1 MQNLEYG
8 VVKGSEVLTEGSSAK
23 CYSVWKPNAN
33 LLDTLVA
40 LSSAFKYF
48 QMLPA
53 PPLELSKVHSGSAR
67 AFSHFPGSIC
77 FDEGAFRMLRD

>member
-40 LSSAFKYF
+40 LSSASKYF

-53 PPLELSKVHSGSAR
+53 LP
-67 AFSHFPGSIC
+67 
-77 FDEGAFRMLRD
+77 

>member
-1 MQNLEYG
+1 MYNGCDAIHLVDVLMQNLEYG
-8 VVKGSEVLTEGSSAK
+8 VVNGSEVLTEGSSAK

-53 PPLELSKVHSGSAR
+53 PP
-67 AFSHFPGSIC
+67 
-77 FDEGAFRMLRD
+77 